1 MCVEGGRVKRWGQ
14 GWRKEANHGRQWGHR
29 ARGEA
34 GARRARGKGLT
45 PLEGRGQATTAS
57 RHGCRLSLA
66 ELGALSA
73 AGGERAR
80 GVPLCQWQRH
90 FRTLRAPSCPS
101 LPTYPPPCVPACP
114 LHARTRT
121 PPHLVPSR
129 PPVDVMASPALR
141 RLAMEAKKPRPCE
154 GVRVL
159 GPVSETTPLKYS
171 IEIVGP

>member
-1 MCVEGGRVKRWGQ
+1 MAVRV
-14 GWRKEANHGRQWGHR
+14 ACH
-29 ARGEA
+29 A
-34 GARRARGKGLT
+34 GARRT
-45 PLEGRGQATTAS
+45 QV
-57 RHGCRLSLA
+57 HGTSHTLA
-66 ELGALSA
+66 
-73 AGGERAR
+73 
-80 GVPLCQWQRH
+80 
-90 FRTLRAPSCPS
+90 APSCPA
-101 LPTYPPPCVPACP
+101 YPPPCVPACTS
-114 LHARTRT
+114 HARTRT